1 MPAIRGHNSKKKTRR
16 YTRDI
21 DQIKADLTVPKH
33 LSQYQG
39 TKAAEDLPGL
49 GEFYCVECA
58 KWFESEHNLVAHRTS
73 KVHKR
78 QLKQLK
84 EQIHTQKVADAAV
97 GLAVDNGSS
106 KEDKMSQ
113 G

>member
-16 YTRDI
+16 FTRSI

-33 LSQYQG
+33 LSQYKV

-58 KWFESEHNLVAHRTS
+58 KWFESEHNLEAHRTS
-73 KVHKR
+73 KPHKR
-78 QLKQLK
+78 QVKQLK
-84 EQIHTQKVADAAV
+84 EEAHTQRVADAAV
-97 GLAVDNGSS
+97 GLGVENGVE
-106 KEDKMSQ
+106 KEEKRSE